1 MQNAQKPDHRNLST
15 VLNWLKEGRFV
26 IPDFQ
31 REFEWYPWDIN
42 ALIRSIFMDYYIGSL
57 LLWRGKEENFEALSC
72 EPVYGWKG
80 HEEGKRDYIVL
91 DGQQRLTALYYAF
104 HAPDVHAPKRK
115 SRYLYFVDVKALRE
129 GRHDEA
135 FVYDWKQHGLNV
147 LENQEVQFKEHW
159 FPLALVGKDS
169 SGYQLHEWTNNYA
182 RYWQERGDLDASA
195 YASSF
200 GKLLYE
206 VLSNYQIVFIELDQ
220 DVSIEKICDIF
231 TQINSRGIRLD
242 IFDLLNALLKPKGIQ
257 LKQLWREAKDRL
269 NFVPSDRLNIY
280 VLQTMSIALQAY
292 CSPRYLYY
300 LIPGQKRGSQGE
312 RVLIPNAQAFKDNW
326 QGAVNAIE
334 KAVALLRDPREYGAV
349 TSNLLP
355 YTSIL
360 PVFSVLQEAAEKLP
374 AENRLRAKTKIR
386 LWYWSSVFTNRYSGS
401 VESTAARDYLE
412 LKRWFEDDETK
423 PQAVM
428 EFEHSAPYLDLK
440 RETNRVSAIYK
451 GVLNLIAI
459 KGARD
464 WVGGVHPS
472 YEIIDDHHIVPRSW
486 GIKNGI
492 ANIDSVLNRT
502 LLAPETNRSIIADK
516 LPNEYLPELIARNG
530 EAVMQQV
537 LSSHLI
543 SKKALDI
550 LLRRPFTPDD
560 FAEFVSEREKTIRD
574 ELELLLMK
582 DRLASGHDVPLPIQ
596 LMNADIDA
604 IERKLRNLI
613 SETLQGNPTQLPQ
626 HVRDKIDQRMKAILK
641 KNPARAGDY
650 RDLAQLLELA
660 DLRELQDVLL
670 AKSTWP
676 QVAHVFGGKDTLI
689 KRFGQLA
696 ELRNAIRHSR
706 RIDPVVRKEAEA
718 AILWFKQTLGIQ
730 DPHASR

>member
-1 MQNAQKPDHRNLST
+1 MQNAQKPDHRNLLT
-15 VLNWLKEGRFV
+15 ILNWLKEGRFV

-72 EPVYGWKG
+72 EPVYGWEG
-80 HEEGKRDYIVL
+80 QEEGNRDYIVL

-104 HAPDVHAPKRK
+104 HAPDIRAPKRK
-115 SRYLYFVDVKALRE
+115 SRYLYFIDLKALRE
-129 GRHDEA
+129 DRHDEA
-135 FVYDWKQHGLNV
+135 FIYDWKQHGLNV
-147 LENQEVQFKEHW
+147 LQNQEAQFKEHW
-159 FPLALVGKDS
+159 FPLALIGKDS

-182 RYWQERGDLDASA
+182 RYWQETGDPDAA
-195 YASSF
+195 AFAASF

-220 DVSIEKICDIF
+220 DVSIDKICDIF

-269 NFVPSDRLNIY
+269 DFVASDRLNIY

-300 LIPGQKRGSQGE
+300 LIPGQKRGSHGE
-312 RVLIPNAQAFKDNW
+312 KVLISDTENFMKQWHNAVSAM
-326 QGAVNAIE
+326 E
-334 KAVALLRDPREYGAV
+334 KAVTLLRDPREYGAV

-360 PVFSVLQEAAEKLP
+360 PVFSVLQETTEKLP
-374 AENRLRAKTKIR
+374 VEERLRAKTKIR

-401 VESTAARDYLE
+401 VESTATRDYLE
-412 LKRWFEDDETK
+412 LRRWFDDDESI
-423 PQAVM
+423 PQAVT

-440 RETNRVSAIYK
+440 RETNRVSAVYK
-451 GVLNLIAI
+451 GVLNLVAI

-464 WVGGVHPS
+464 WIGGAHPS
-472 YEIIDDHHIVPRSW
+472 YELIDDHHIVPRSW

-502 LLAPETNRSIIADK
+502 LLMPETNRSIIADK
-516 LPNEYLPELIARNG
+516 LPNEYLPELIARNS

-543 SKKALDI
+543 SDRALEI
-550 LLRRPFTPDD
+550 LLRQPFTPDD
-560 FAEFVSEREKTIRD
+560 FAEFVSEREKAVRD
-574 ELELLLMK
+574 ELDLLLMA
-582 DRLASGHDVPLPIQ
+582 DRISDAHAVPPPIQ
-596 LMNADIDA
+596 MLDADIEA
-604 IERKLRNLI
+604 IERKLRDLI
-613 SETLQGNPTQLPQ
+613 AKTLQGDPKQLPQ
-626 HVRDKIDQRMKAILK
+626 HVRDKIDRRLQSILK
-641 KNPARAGDY
+641 KNPSRAD
-650 RDLAQLLELA
+650 DFQSLAELLELA
-660 DLRELQDVLL
+660 DLRELQDVLQ
-670 AKSTWP
+670 AKRIWP
-676 QVAHVFGGKDTLI
+676 QVAPVFGGKETLI
-689 KRFGQLA
+689 QRFGQLA

-718 AILWFKQTLGIQ
+718 AILWFKQTLGE
-730 DPHASR
+730 